1 MCAIYV
7 CDVRVRCMHAYLCD
21 GVRVYMRTHSAGAW
35 GVYKAY
41 ACMHATATL
50 LLPRKV
56 AGVGLLSSTDISV
69 VVGHAAAQRHV
80 QRFAI
85 NHHALALC

>member
-1 MCAIYV
+1 
-7 CDVRVRCMHAYLCD
+7 
-21 GVRVYMRTHSAGAW
+21 
-35 GVYKAY
+35 
-41 ACMHATATL
+41 
-50 LLPRKV
+50 
-56 AGVGLLSSTDISV
+56 LLSSTDISV

>member
-1 MCAIYV
+1 MHIC
-7 CDVRVRCMHAYLCD
+7 VREC
-21 GVRVYMRTHSAGAW
+21 VYMRSHWAGAW

-41 ACMHATATL
+41 ACMHATL
-50 LLPRKV
+50 LLLRKV

-80 QRFAI
+80 QRLAV